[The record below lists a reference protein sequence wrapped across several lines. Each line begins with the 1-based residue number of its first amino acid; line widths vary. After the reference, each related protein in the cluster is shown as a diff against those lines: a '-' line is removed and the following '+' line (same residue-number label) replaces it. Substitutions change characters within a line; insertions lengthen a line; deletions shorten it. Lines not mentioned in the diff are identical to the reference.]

1 MVPALEYARTSDGV
15 SIAYFTVGSG
25 LPIVFASNI
34 FGDAHLYRSLEWQH
48 VHGVTDGLSALGWR
62 VVRYDVRGMG
72 ASDRNPPDLSLDA
85 RVRDLE
91 AVIHRLSLDRF
102 ALAGVDLGA
111 ATAVAYAVRHA
122 SIVSRL
128 VLLSPWVSGQE
139 MFALPDLRV
148 ASGMMATGDREWNVF
163 TNVLGNVASAFED
176 AALGNEIAAAI
187 RQSTSPDRLAA
198 YYSASADIDLSDL
211 LPDLNVPVLVIHEPA
226 FPFGSLDLC
235 QAVAKKIPHAQF
247 VVVREKSIAGTAHHG
262 HVVAI
267 DEFLRS
273 GVGRESASNLS
284 LERSGPPVA
293 APSTETRSSLT
304 AREREV
310 LTRLASGLTNKEIA
324 LDLRISV
331 PTVERHVANL
341 YSKIG
346 ARGRVDATAWA
357 LRHGLL
363 RLGS

>member
-1 MVPALEYARTSDGV
+1 
-15 SIAYFTVGSG
+15 
-25 LPIVFASNI
+25 
-34 FGDAHLYRSLEWQH
+34 
-48 VHGVTDGLSALGWR
+48 
-62 VVRYDVRGMG
+62 MG
-72 ASDRNPPDLSLDA
+72 ASDRNPPDQSLDA

-163 TNVLGNVASAFED
+163 T
-176 AALGNEIAAAI
+176 
-187 RQSTSPDRLAA
+187 
-198 YYSASADIDLSDL
+198 
-211 LPDLNVPVLVIHEPA
+211 
-226 FPFGSLDLC
+226 
-235 QAVAKKIPHAQF
+235 
-247 VVVREKSIAGTAHHG
+247 
-262 HVVAI
+262 
-267 DEFLRS
+267 
-273 GVGRESASNLS
+273 
-284 LERSGPPVA
+284 
-293 APSTETRSSLT
+293 
-304 AREREV
+304 
-310 LTRLASGLTNKEIA
+310 KEIA